1 MPLLVNEA
9 QSTIMRTVHNSDSDV
24 VTWWGTRTECISAL
38 KRQIREG
45 ALSPNDE
52 ANARIVLNQLS
63 ASWAEMQPTDR
74 VRTLAERFIDTH
86 PLKAADAMQLAAA
99 FRWAAERPDG
109 HEFVCLDRTLR
120 RAARAEGFTVLPP

>member
-9 QSTIMRTVHNSDSDV
+9 QSTIMRTVHGSDSDV

-38 KRQIREG
+38 KRQSREG
-45 ALSPNDE
+45 TLSPNDE
-52 ANARIVLNQLS
+52 ANARVVLNQLS

-74 VRTLAERFIDTH
+74 IRTLSERFMDTH

-120 RAARAEGFTVLPP
+120 RAARAEGFKVLPQ